1 MATTRR
7 GRKSRTQA
15 RLQETV
21 QRRLPRTFQVATL
34 NDDDIGQIHDAVKLI
49 LWEIGVAVADR
60 DIRDNLIA
68 THKCRDAGDG
78 QLQFPPEL
86 VERALSSVPGNMTL
100 YDRNG
105 NLAVDTDDGIPRFS
119 PGVNCVNV
127 LDHTTGTHR
136 SCGLQD
142 IRNAGRVCEALQNI
156 DVAMSLGYPADVDPE
171 IEALESARAL
181 TETTRKP
188 IGFTGHDEVK
198 VEAIWSH
205 LAEIAGGWDALAEKP
220 CGLDLTGPL
229 SPLRIGEETCRRLKF
244 AAERYLP
251 VVCYPALFPGM
262 SGPITLAG
270 SIAQSSAEALAGVVI
285 HQTARPGAPIM
296 SGTAIL
302 PMDMRQADLAYGSPE
317 YALAGLGASEYF
329 NAVGLPNWVA
339 AGCSDSHEPDQQ
351 AAAEAG
357 MNMALAALAG
367 TSFIHNLGYLSAGRT
382 GSLEMLVMC
391 DELAG
396 MVSKMARGIEVN
408 RDTLAIDVI
417 RRAAPDNS
425 FVSDKHTF
433 DRYLDE
439 MWMPGLFRR
448 SNLEAWQG
456 GDQTSFRESL
466 KSRVSEILS

>member
-1 MATTRR
+1 
-7 GRKSRTQA
+7 
-15 RLQETV
+15 
-21 QRRLPRTFQVATL
+21 
-34 NDDDIGQIHDAVKLI
+34 
-49 LWEIGVAVADR
+49 
-60 DIRDNLIA
+60 
-68 THKCRDAGDG
+68 
-78 QLQFPPEL
+78 
-86 VERALSSVPGNMTL
+86 
-100 YDRNG
+100 
-105 NLAVDTDDGIPRFS
+105 
-119 PGVNCVNV
+119 
-127 LDHTTGTHR
+127 
-136 SCGLQD
+136 
-142 IRNAGRVCEALQNI
+142 
-156 DVAMSLGYPADVDPE
+156 
-171 IEALESARAL
+171 
-181 TETTRKP
+181 
-188 IGFTGHDEVK
+188 
-198 VEAIWSH
+198 
-205 LAEIAGGWDALAEKP
+205 
-220 CGLDLTGPL
+220 
-229 SPLRIGEETCRRLKF
+229 
-244 AAERYLP
+244 
-251 VVCYPALFPGM
+251 
-262 SGPITLAG
+262 
-270 SIAQSSAEALAGVVI
+270 
-285 HQTARPGAPIM
+285 
-296 SGTAIL
+296 
-302 PMDMRQADLAYGSPE
+302 MDMRQADLAYGSPE